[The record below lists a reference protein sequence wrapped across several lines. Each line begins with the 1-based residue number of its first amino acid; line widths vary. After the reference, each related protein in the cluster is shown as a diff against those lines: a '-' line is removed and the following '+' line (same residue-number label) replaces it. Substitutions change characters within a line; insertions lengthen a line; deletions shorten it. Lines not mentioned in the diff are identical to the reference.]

1 MFDPSR
7 SDVVSSVMASG
18 RRSANSRDLKTALYT
33 RNEEGD
39 GSVVELRARAI
50 STAFTPVE

>member
-1 MFDPSR
+1 
-7 SDVVSSVMASG
+7 MAAA

>member
-1 MFDPSR
+1 
-7 SDVVSSVMASG
+7 VVSSVMASG